1 MGLRLELQALLT
13 AILGTNNVYF
23 QPPANR
29 QIVYPCIVYNR
40 ESTESSFADN
50 NPYRFTKKYQ
60 VTVISD
66 DPDTNIPDRVAEL
79 SMCVHDRTFVTDNLN
94 HYVFTLYF

>member
-1 MGLRLELQALLT
+1 MGLRLELQALLRAT
-13 AILGTNNVYF
+13 LGSDNVYF
-23 QPPANR
+23 QPPANV
-29 QIVYPCIVYNR
+29 QMAYPCIVYNR
-40 ESTESSFADN
+40 DSTETSFADN

-66 DPDTNIPDRVAEL
+66 DPDTDIPDRVGKL
-79 SMCVHDRTFVTDNLN
+79 SMCVHDRTFVTNNLN